1 MSLLAT
7 HPLSVDSL
15 VKIMKEGPGTKMS
28 GERKPI
34 KASKMNKKAKK
45 TTAKKKPKKSS
56 AKTMKIKK
64 IKTKK
69 TISKRKD
76 IFS

>member
-15 VKIMKEGPGTKMS
+15 VKIMKAGPGV
-28 GERKPI
+28 KPGQI
-34 KASKMNKKAKK
+34 EAKIYGK
-45 TTAKKKPKKSS
+45 SKPKKNG
-56 AKTMKIKK
+56 KKIKKMKIKTIK

-69 TISKRKD
+69 RRAVSKRKD